1 MLKLKIGIVSFKSIK
16 SVNSQPSL
24 ERINMIQSMTGYGQG
39 SSGSGTKKI
48 TASIKA
54 VNGRY
59 LDIKIR
65 GIDIEPSVE
74 KQIRDIITEKL
85 IRGTILVNLDKDNGN
100 KTQELSFNSERYE
113 AIETVLLDIQKKY
126 GRHLDMGDLINANDL
141 FTYSDNDPMTSKNLI
156 KAISGACSEVLDMRS
171 VEGEKLKKDFEHR
184 LLTLKNLLSD
194 LEIDLPK
201 ELLKREEKYKN
212 KISELLNNAAIE
224 EVRIAQE
231 IAILAEK
238 SDVTEEVI
246 RLKSHFDQFI
256 GMLTKKEPTG
266 KGLNFL
272 LQEISRE
279 INTIGSKCSSEKI
292 INKVISMK
300 DESEKVREQVQNIL

>member
-1 MLKLKIGIVSFKSIK
+1 M
-16 SVNSQPSL
+16 
-24 ERINMIQSMTGYGQG
+24 INSMTGYGQG
-39 SSGSGTKKI
+39 SSGSGSKKI
-48 TASIKA
+48 TARIKA

-59 LDIKIR
+59 LDVKIR

-85 IRGTILVNLDKDNGN
+85 IRGTILVNLDKDHGN
-100 KTQELSFNSERYE
+100 KTQELAFNTERYE

-126 GRHLDMGDLINANDL
+126 GRHLDMGNLINVNDL
-141 FTYSDNDPMTSKNLI
+141 FTYVDNDSISSENLI
-156 KAISGACSEVLDMRS
+156 KAVSKACSEVLDMRS
-171 VEGEKLKKDFEHR
+171 IEGEKLKKDFEDR
-184 LLTLKNLLSD
+184 LLILRNLLSD
-194 LEIDLPK
+194 LESFVPE
-201 ELLKREEKYKN
+201 ELKKREEKYKN
-212 KISELLNNAAIE
+212 KIRELLNNLAIDDI
-224 EVRIAQE
+224 RIAQE

-238 SDVTEEVI
+238 SDVTEETV
-246 RLKSHFDQFI
+246 RLKSHFDQFKK
-256 GMLTKKEPTG
+256 MLNKKEPSG

-279 INTIGSKCSSEKI
+279 INTIGSKCTSEKI